1 MSQNS
6 RGECAGSSGIF
17 PSSFVRIIDSFPG
30 DIPTA
35 DISSYRG
42 AESHQGHEYDNTQ
55 PAFKGLDEGLKA
67 AFCTAPRTQQ
77 NSLLSHGARLEAML
91 ENSLQPDKKCE
102 DTAVGPDTFLRGDY
116 FRQNLPT
123 SFIKPSQP
131 LSLQTED
138 CAALPQVSAHAYSNL
153 SSSLSALK
161 PVSQTSIAPHPHH
174 SGYKNL
180 AESLTSAMKTPK
192 SCDTEQ
198 PCDTNVFSSNK
209 HRYQNAQFGYNGQS
223 VDVRPYAISI
233 YNFVPQ
239 FENELGFN
247 EGDMVFLLRHVDNDW
262 SEGEM
267 DGQRGIFPRSYI
279 NIIVDCSHKQELGDL
294 EFLSFEQP
302 ETQQTGLYLQPSAY
316 YRVAFSFSAETETD
330 LSLCAGDLVRII
342 SQNDQHWCFVENSSG
357 EVGQCPVNHLD
368 TCEENISTSNTSF
381 AFDVEELIGE
391 ARVSCQVAK
400 SLTKNAPQPHQPKI
414 NPSLKFFD
422 PLCSP
427 DEEMLQIETEL
438 IRKVNEKPSI
448 PVNPDVAL
456 HTNINLD
463 PLNEER
469 PRHRFKSST
478 MGKEQSIDSFI
489 TQNLD
494 GLKEIRGKSQTLPA
508 SFVPSSHHLASLVP
522 FISDCSPPTKQRQ
535 TFQISASVREEL
547 LDKKKLVAPPRPTEG
562 PQIKNPHSNQTEFV
576 NLLNEMYENP
586 DSAEKFL
593 PMSNLSQENSLFEES
608 KPVITSN
615 FDQTPRSTESLYAK
629 VNKNCIKRMKNKADM
644 SGSYPDMDP
653 SCPASLS
660 EEKKINIGIPPSS
673 LSLDRLD
680 LSYDELRPV
689 VPPRIVRQISVP
701 SPHLVGYPDPMS
713 STSEAV
719 VESHVPK
726 ATQSN
731 NGAVIA
737 TDSSCIIYEELP
749 ADVSHTVTVEINYNP
764 TENDVNA
771 TSKDAN
777 PDVPHLS
784 PSIYDYKKLPSP
796 SPSNQNSQDAKTS
809 QINSPVDSACVSP
822 IIPKRTTSIFQRFQ
836 SAFGR
841 GETFKS
847 YIAEF
852 PPDKEAILSPDDE
865 YNHRELPPRPLTT
878 PLKTRSVFYNSV
890 MSDRSTPSLPSLSHS
905 YETLNGSDTVDIN
918 YRTPHRPAPPGQLQ
932 YYI

>member
-1 MSQNS
+1 MSPNS

-67 AFCTAPRTQQ
+67 AFAVGPRNTKH
-77 NSLLSHGARLEAML
+77 NLLSHGARIEAML
-91 ENSLQPDKKCE
+91 ENSLQSSKKCE
-102 DTAVGPDTFLRGDY
+102 DTALGPDTFLQDDY
-116 FRQNLPT
+116 FRQNLPA
-123 SFIKPSQP
+123 SFINSTPP
-131 LSLQTED
+131 LSLQTEHS
-138 CAALPQVSAHAYSNL
+138 ALPQADPAHGYTNL

-161 PVSQTSIAPHPHH
+161 PISQPISVSHLQHP
-174 SGYKNL
+174 GYKNL
-180 AESLTSAMKTPK
+180 AESLTSAMKTQKPCNTNMEQE
-192 SCDTEQ
+192 CDQ
-198 PCDTNVFSSNK
+198 NVFSSNK

-223 VDVRPYAISI
+223 VDVRPYVISV
-233 YNFVPQ
+233 YNFIPQ

-267 DGQRGIFPRSYI
+267 DGQRGIFPKSYV

-302 ETQQTGLYLQPSAY
+302 ESQQTGLYLQPSAY
-316 YRVAFSFSAETETD
+316 YRVAFGFNAETESD
-330 LSLCAGDLVRII
+330 LSLSEGEIVKII
-342 SQNDQHWCFVENSSG
+342 SQNDEHWCYVKNSLG
-357 EVGQCPVNHLD
+357 DAGQCPVNHLNTCPENVSASD
-368 TCEENISTSNTSF
+368 TNF
-381 AFDVEELIGE
+381 VFDVEELIGE
-391 ARVSCQVAK
+391 AK
-400 SLTKNAPQPHQPKI
+400 SSSSLAISSSKNTHPKI

-448 PVNPDVAL
+448 PVNHDVTL
-456 HTNINLD
+456 HRNINLD

-494 GLKEIRGKSQTLPA
+494 GLKEIRSKSQTLPA

-522 FISDCSPPTKQRQ
+522 FISDCSLPTKQRQ

-547 LDKKKLVAPPRPTEG
+547 MDKKKLVAPPRPSEG
-562 PQIKNPHSNQTEFV
+562 PQIKHPHNNQAQFV
-576 NLLNEMYENP
+576 NLLNEVYEDP
-586 DSAEKFL
+586 DSPEKFL
-593 PMSNLSQENSLFEES
+593 PMSNLSQENSLYEES
-608 KPVITSN
+608 KPVITTN
-615 FDQTPRSTESLYAK
+615 FDQAPCSTESLYAK
-629 VNKNCIKRMKNKADM
+629 VNKNCIKRIKNKTGL
-644 SGSYPDMDP
+644 SGSYPAMETSHPDI
-653 SCPASLS
+653 SSQ
-660 EEKKINIGIPPSS
+660 EKKINIGIPPSS

-680 LSYDELRPV
+680 LSYEDLRPV
-689 VPPRIVRQISVP
+689 VPPRIKRQISVP
-701 SPHLVGYPDPMS
+701 SPHPVDYPDPVPQS
-713 STSEAV
+713 PNSEAV
-719 VESHVPK
+719 EQSHVPK

-731 NGAVIA
+731 NGAVIP

-764 TENDVNA
+764 TEDDVNA
-771 TSKDAN
+771 IIKDTNTDGAA
-777 PDVPHLS
+777 LS
-784 PSIYDYKKLPSP
+784 PSIYDYRKLTSP
-796 SPSNQNSQDAKTS
+796 SISNQNSEDAKPS
-809 QINSPVDSACVSP
+809 QINSPVDSVCVSP
-822 IIPKRTTSIFQRFQ
+822 LIPKRTTSIFQRFQ

-847 YIAEF
+847 YITEF

-865 YNHRELPPRPLTT
+865 YNRRELPPRPLTT

-905 YETLNGSDTVDIN
+905 YETLNGSDSVDIN
-918 YRTPHRPAPPGQLQ
+918 YRTPHRPAPPG
-932 YYI
+932 